1 MLVVALKKNSVCK
14 FLRPGRERLLKVG
27 PSKNNLQ
34 KDSVVDRR
42 VLMADGQ

>member
-1 MLVVALKKNSVCK
+1 MLVVALIKNSVCK
-14 FLRPGRERLLKVG
+14 LLRPGRERLLKVG

-34 KDSVVDRR
+34 KDDVDRR